1 MKKCIDNKNHKYR
14 ITGKNAECVICG
26 FSRKV
31 TKAQLARA
39 EKLERQIGARFS
51 RALSQV
57 FNAIT

>member
-14 ITGKNAECVICG
+14 ITGKRAECVICG
-26 FSRKV
+26 FTRTA

-39 EKLERQIGARFS
+39 DKIERQIGARFS

-57 FNAIT
+57 FNAMA